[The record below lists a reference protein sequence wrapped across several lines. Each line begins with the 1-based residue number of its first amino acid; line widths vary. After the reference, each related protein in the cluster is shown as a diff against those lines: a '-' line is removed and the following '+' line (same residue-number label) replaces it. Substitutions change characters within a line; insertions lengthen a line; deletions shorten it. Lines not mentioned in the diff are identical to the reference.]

1 MGTSNN
7 KKQTGAVKK
16 QRVQDDRGTVYEL
29 SEKLAEGGQGVVLRI
44 QNDSRL
50 LVKVSKWPDSDL
62 RTQAWQRQIEVVH
75 RMPIIENELPIAMPV
90 ALIVKPRAGYVMEL
104 MEGLIPFEDLL
115 IQAQEAFKQGNGLEG
130 FVASGGL
137 ERRLRLLARLA
148 RVMAKVHGLAIA
160 HGDLSPKNIFV
171 SSSHEHAQVWLID
184 CDNLTYAVRNSSLQ
198 LYTPDYG
205 APELL
210 RGEAGISTYTDV
222 WSFAVMAFELLAS
235 LHPFK
240 GGEMVDQ
247 DSELETPA
255 LRGELPWVDHP
266 GDESNRACMG
276 VSRDLV
282 CSPALQE
289 LFDRCFRIGLIN
301 AEERPV
307 MSEWAEV
314 LEAAAAQQVLCS
326 TGSEGCG
333 SSFFWNAALVC
344 PFCDTKHGSGT
355 AVRLSHFVVAPLSEL
370 GEDAKPPDRWIPTYF
385 HQVISQQPVELRA
398 APPGTATYSESDLV
412 ATVWIDGDELV
423 IRPTIRSNVFFQAS
437 GSSKLVPVQRRFSL
451 PRNSIQHALH
461 FGISAN
467 IHDAWR
473 FKW

>member
-1 MGTSNN
+1 
-7 KKQTGAVKK
+7 
-16 QRVQDDRGTVYEL
+16 
-29 SEKLAEGGQGVVLRI
+29 
-44 QNDSRL
+44 
-50 LVKVSKWPDSDL
+50 
-62 RTQAWQRQIEVVH
+62 
-75 RMPIIENELPIAMPV
+75 
-90 ALIVKPRAGYVMEL
+90 
-104 MEGLIPFEDLL
+104 
-115 IQAQEAFKQGNGLEG
+115 
-130 FVASGGL
+130 
-137 ERRLRLLARLA
+137 
-148 RVMAKVHGLAIA
+148 MAKLHGLAIA
-160 HGDLSPKNIFV
+160 HGDLSPKNVFV

-184 CDNLTYAVRNSSLQ
+184 CDNLSYAVRDSSLQ

-222 WSFAVMAFELLAS
+222 WSFAVMAFQLLAA

-266 GDESNRACMG
+266 DDERNRACVG

-282 CSPALQE
+282 CIPALQ
-289 LFDRCFRIGLIN
+289 LFDRCFRVGLIN

-314 LEAAAAQQVLCS
+314 LEAAAAEQVLCS
-326 TGSEGCG
+326 TASEGCG
-333 SSFFWNAALVC
+333 STFLWNAALVC
-344 PFCDTKHGSGT
+344 PFCDTRHAAGT
-355 AVRLSHFVVAPLSEL
+355 ALRLSHFVVAPLSEL
-370 GEDAKPPDRWIPTYF
+370 GEDAKPSDRWIPTYF
-385 HQVISQQPVELRA
+385 HQVIAQQPVELRA
-398 APPGTATYSESDLV
+398 APPGTATYSESELV

-423 IRPTIRSNVFFQAS
+423 IRPASRSKVLFQAS
-437 GSSKLVPVQRRFSL
+437 GSSKLVPVPRRFSL
-451 PRNSIQHALH
+451 PRNSVPHALH
-461 FGISAN
+461 FGGSAH